1 MRKTICLLVVLII
14 ASTAVVQAQTSCGC
28 ESQVLPETLAI
39 VNGVTITSKDINKNI
54 GEAVGQLQRQVI
66 EARKHELDLLVNSKL
81 LEAEAQKRG
90 MSTTKLLEQEVAAKV
105 QRPTPAEVRTFYDQN
120 QARIKEDFEDV
131 SGDILNYL
139 LDQRQR
145 LEAKRFA
152 DGLREASETK
162 VLVTN
167 VTPPA
172 NEAERARVFATV
184 KGEPITSGDLE
195 DSLRPLIF
203 NFQEQVY
210 KLRKGELDL
219 TINDTLLT
227 AEAQKR
233 KVTTTALLDAEVKP
247 KAVTDEQARAFYD
260 QNKDRIS
267 GDFAEAKDAIRK
279 YLEQVEVRQA
289 ERAFLDK
296 LRAAASIQ
304 VFLVAPE
311 SLNRS
316 PQEST
321 KGPKN

>member
-1 MRKTICLLVVLII
+1 MSRTIYLIIVLII
-14 ASTAVVQAQTSCGC
+14 ASAAVVQAQTSCGC

-39 VNGVTITSKDINKNI
+39 VNGVTITSKDINKNVS
-54 GEAVGQLQRQVI
+54 EAVGELQRQVI

-81 LEAEAQKRG
+81 LEAEAKKRG
-90 MSTTKLLEQEVAAKV
+90 ISTTKLLEQEVAAKV
-105 QRPTPAEVRTFYDQN
+105 LRPTPADVRAFYDKN

-131 SGDILNYL
+131 SDDIINYL

-145 LEAKRFA
+145 LEAKKFA

-162 VLVTN
+162 VLVTE

-172 NEAERARVFATV
+172 NEAERARVLATI
-184 KGEPITSGDLE
+184 KGEPITSGDVE
-195 DSLRPLIF
+195 DSLRPMIS
-203 NFQEQVY
+203 NFQKQVY
-210 KLRKGELDL
+210 KLRKDELDL
-219 TINDTLLT
+219 SINDTLLT
-227 AEAQKR
+227 AEAHKR
-233 KVTTTALLDAEVKP
+233 KITTTALLDAEVKP

-296 LRAAASIQ
+296 LRATASIQ

-311 SLNRS
+311 SPNKE